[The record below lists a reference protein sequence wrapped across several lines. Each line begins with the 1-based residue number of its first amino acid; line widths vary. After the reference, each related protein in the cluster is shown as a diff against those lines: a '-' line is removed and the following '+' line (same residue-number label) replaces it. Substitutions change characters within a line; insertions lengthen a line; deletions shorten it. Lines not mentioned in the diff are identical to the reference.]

1 MTTPRDPDR
10 LIRAFLAEGQTDL
23 ADRTYDA
30 VRADID
36 RTRQRVVIGP
46 WREPRMN
53 NFGKFA
59 IAAAAVVVVAVV
71 GFNLLPA
78 SDGVGGSGPVVSP
91 SPSPSPTPSPT
102 PQPSLSPTAAAAV
115 FPPAG
120 ELAVGTRHRLTGG
133 GVPYSISVPT
143 SGWISNGEWG
153 IAKGGG
159 VRPDGGGFILW
170 PDGAPIGVYADPCA
184 RVPSPPI
191 GASASKLADAVAAL
205 PRTDLVSGPSDVTV
219 GGYPAKLVVLSFGE
233 QADCNADGQL
243 SEDEFYLWY
252 AATAGNARYAS
263 ELGSTMR
270 VWIIDVNGAI
280 VWIDGET
287 FKGAGPEPGQE
298 IQQIVDSIQ
307 FE

>member
-71 GFNLLPA
+71 GINLLPA

-102 PQPSLSPTAAAAV
+102 PQPSPSPTAAAAV

-120 ELAVGTRHRLTGG
+120 ELATDTRHAMSLE
-133 GVPYSISVPT
+133 GVPFTFSVPT
-143 SGWISNGEWG
+143 SGWISHDGFG
-153 IAKGGG
+153 IDKTTG
-159 VRPDGGGFILW
+159 VRTEEAGFIFW
-170 PDGAPIGVYADPCA
+170 NDAPVGVFADPCA
-184 RVPSPPI
+184 NVTSPPV
-191 GASASKLADAVAAL
+191 GSSVVELAAAVAKV
-205 PRTDLVSGPSDVTV
+205 PGTDLVSGPSDVTV
-219 GGYPAKLVVLSFGE
+219 GGYPAKQVVLTVR
-233 QADCNADGQL
+233 
-243 SEDEFYLWY
+243 EDIKCDANNFYLWY
-252 AATAGNARYAS
+252 APSAGNARYAT
-263 ELGSTMR
+263 EVGSTIR
-270 VWIIDVNGAI
+270 VWIIDVDGSI

-287 FKGAGPEPGQE
+287 YKGAGPQPTQE
-298 IQQIVDSIQ
+298 IQQLIDSIQ

>member
-1 MTTPRDPDR
+1 MQTERDVTRIVRSWLRTDEHESADRVLDTVLTRLDTTPQRRSWWPAWR
-10 LIRAFLAEGQTDL
+10 N
-23 ADRTYDA
+23 
-30 VRADID
+30 ID
-36 RTRQRVVIGP
+36 
-46 WREPRMN
+46 MN
-53 NFGKFA
+53 NIAKVA
-59 IAAAAVVVVAVV
+59 IAAAAVVVVAVA
-71 GFNLLPA
+71 GINLLPA
-78 SDGVGGSGPVVSP
+78 RGTVGVGSNVP
-91 SPSPSPTPSPT
+91 SPSATEQPSPSATP
-102 PQPSLSPTAAAAV
+102 AAA

-133 GVPYSISVPT
+133 GVPYSISVPA
-143 SGWISNGEWG
+143 GWISNGQFG
-153 IAKGGG
+153 MDKGGE

-184 RVPSPPI
+184 HEEAPPI

-252 AATAGNARYAS
+252 GAIAGNARYAS
-263 ELGSTMR
+263 ELGSTIR

-287 FKGAGPEPGQE
+287 FKGAGPGPGQE